1 MDYNKTKKDF
11 YKKLH
16 YERYEDVYSTFN
28 SYISLGKDPKEM
40 LACLKDASL
49 EARGGQTIESMQ
61 EEAKMLSRIFAD
73 LKKKELLT
81 SNDVKYVEDYI
92 EDYRRLVID
101 DEKIK

>member
-1 MDYNKTKKDF
+1 MDYNKNKKDF
-11 YKKLH
+11 CKKLH

-28 SYISLGKDPKEM
+28 LYISLGKDPKEM
-40 LACLKDASL
+40 LNCLEDASL
-49 EARGGQTIESMQ
+49 EERSGQTIKSLQ

-73 LKKKELLT
+73 LKEKELLT
-81 SNDVKYVEDYI
+81 SKDAKYVEDYV